1 MMSEKHTYTT
11 AVEWTKNKR
20 AALSS
25 KGLPTIEVATPPN
38 FPGGHEGIWS
48 PEHLYTAAAE
58 VCLMTTFL
66 SFAERAKLAFLS
78 YKSQADGI
86 LDKVEKSLLMT
97 HIHIKAT
104 ITVASEAD
112 RVEALKLI
120 ERAERYCLISN
131 SMKSEVTIEP
141 TVVVKEQQP

>member
-11 AVEWTKNKR
+11 AVEWTKEKR

-66 SFAERAKLAFLS
+66 SFAERANLDFLS
-78 YKSQADGI
+78 YKSEADGI

-97 HIHIKAT
+97 RIHIKPT
-104 ITVASEAD
+104 ITVANEAD
-112 RVEALKLI
+112 REEALKLI

-131 SMKSEVTIEP
+131 SMKSEVTVEAI
-141 TVVVKEQQP
+141 VVVNQH

>member
-1 MMSEKHTYTT
+1 MSEKHTYTT
-11 AVEWTKNKR
+11 AVEWTKERR

-25 KGLPTIEVATPPN
+25 RGLPTIEVATPPN

-66 SFAERAKLAFLS
+66 SFAERANLDFLS
-78 YKSQADGI
+78 YKSEADGI

-97 HIHIKAT
+97 RIHIKPT
-104 ITVASEAD
+104 ITVAHEAD
-112 RVEALKLI
+112 REEALKLI

-131 SMKSEVTIEP
+131 SMKSEVTVEAI
-141 TVVVKEQQP
+141 VVVNQH

>member
-1 MMSEKHTYTT
+1 MSEKHTYTT
-11 AVEWTKNKR
+11 AVEWTREKR

-25 KGLPTIEVATPPN
+25 RGLPTIEVATPPN

-58 VCLMTTFL
+58 VSLMTTFL

-86 LDKVEKSLLMT
+86 LDKVDKSLLMT
-97 HIHIKAT
+97 RIHIKPT

-112 RVEALKLI
+112 RAEALKLI

-131 SMKSEVTIEP
+131 SIKSEVTVEAI
-141 TVVVKEQQP
+141 VVVNQH

>member
-1 MMSEKHTYTT
+1 MSEKHTYTT
-11 AVEWTKNKR
+11 AVEWTKERR

-25 KGLPTIEVATPPN
+25 RGLPTIEVATPPN

-66 SFAERAKLAFLS
+66 SFAERANLDFLS
-78 YKSQADGI
+78 YKSEADGI

-97 HIHIKAT
+97 RIHIKPT
-104 ITVASEAD
+104 ITVANEAD
-112 RVEALKLI
+112 REEALKLI

-131 SMKSEVTIEP
+131 SMKSEVTVEAI
-141 TVVVKEQQP
+141 VVVNQH

>member
-1 MMSEKHTYTT
+1 MSEKHTYTT
-11 AVEWTKNKR
+11 AVEWTKEKR

-25 KGLPTIEVATPPN
+25 RGLPTIEVATPPN

-66 SFAERAKLAFLS
+66 SFAERANLDFLS
-78 YKSQADGI
+78 YKSEADGI

-97 HIHIKAT
+97 RIHIKPT

-112 RVEALKLI
+112 RAEALKLI

-141 TVVVKEQQP
+141 TVVVKGV

>member
-1 MMSEKHTYTT
+1 MSEKHTYST
-11 AVEWTKNKR
+11 AVEWTKEKR

-25 KGLPTIEVATPPN
+25 RGLPTIEVATPPN

-66 SFAERAKLAFLS
+66 SFAERANLDFLS
-78 YKSQADGI
+78 YKSEADGI

-97 HIHIKAT
+97 RIHIKPT
-104 ITVASEAD
+104 ITVANEAD
-112 RVEALKLI
+112 REEALKLI

-131 SMKSEVTIEP
+131 SMKSEVTVEAI
-141 TVVVKEQQP
+141 VVVNQH

>member
-11 AVEWTKNKR
+11 AVEWTKERR

-25 KGLPTIEVATPPN
+25 RGLPTIEVATPPN

-66 SFAERAKLAFLS
+66 SFAERANLDFLS
-78 YKSQADGI
+78 YKSEADGI

-97 HIHIKAT
+97 RIHIKPT

-112 RVEALKLI
+112 RAEALKLI

-131 SMKSEVTIEP
+131 SIKSEVTVEAI
-141 TVVVKEQQP
+141 VVVNQH

>member
-11 AVEWTKNKR
+11 AVEWTKEKR

-25 KGLPTIEVATPPN
+25 RGLPTIEVATPPN

-66 SFAERAKLAFLS
+66 SFAERANLDFLS
-78 YKSQADGI
+78 YKSEADGI

-97 HIHIKAT
+97 RIHIKPT
-104 ITVASEAD
+104 ITVANEAD
-112 RVEALKLI
+112 REEALKLI

-131 SMKSEVTIEP
+131 SMKSEVTVEAI
-141 TVVVKEQQP
+141 VVVNQH

>member
-1 MMSEKHTYTT
+1 MSEKHTYTT
-11 AVEWTKNKR
+11 AVEWTKERR

-25 KGLPTIEVATPPN
+25 RGLPTIEVATPPN

-66 SFAERAKLAFLS
+66 SFAERANLDFLS
-78 YKSQADGI
+78 YKSEADGI

-97 HIHIKAT
+97 RIHIKPT

-112 RVEALKLI
+112 RAEALKLI

-131 SMKSEVTIEP
+131 SIKSEVTIEP
-141 TVVVKEQQP
+141 TVVVKGA

>member
-1 MMSEKHTYTT
+1 MSEKHTYTT
-11 AVEWTKNKR
+11 AVEWTKERR

-25 KGLPTIEVATPPN
+25 RGLPTIEVATPPN

-66 SFAERAKLAFLS
+66 SFAERANLDFLS
-78 YKSQADGI
+78 YKSEADGI

-97 HIHIKAT
+97 RIHIKPT

-112 RVEALKLI
+112 RAEALKLI

-131 SMKSEVTIEP
+131 SIKSEVTVEAI
-141 TVVVKEQQP
+141 VVVNQH

>member
-1 MMSEKHTYTT
+1 MMSEKHTYST
-11 AVEWTKNKR
+11 AVEWTKEKR

-25 KGLPTIEVATPPN
+25 RGLPTIEVATPPN

-48 PEHLYTAAAE
+48 PEHLFTAAAE

-66 SFAERAKLAFLS
+66 SFADRANLDFLS
-78 YKSQADGI
+78 YKSEADGI

-97 HIHIKAT
+97 RIHIKPT
-104 ITVASEAD
+104 ITVANEAD
-112 RVEALKLI
+112 REEALKLI

-131 SMKSEVTIEP
+131 SVKSEVTIEAI
-141 TVVVKEQQP
+141 VVVNQH

>member
-1 MMSEKHTYTT
+1 MSEKHTYTT
-11 AVEWTKNKR
+11 AVEWTKEKR

-25 KGLPTIEVATPPN
+25 RGLPTIEVATPPN

-66 SFAERAKLAFLS
+66 SFAERANLDFLS
-78 YKSQADGI
+78 YKSEADGI

-97 HIHIKAT
+97 RIHIKPT

-112 RVEALKLI
+112 RAEALKLI

-131 SMKSEVTIEP
+131 SIKSEVTIEP
-141 TVVVKEQQP
+141 TVVVKGA

>member
-1 MMSEKHTYTT
+1 MSEKHTYST
-11 AVEWTKNKR
+11 AVEWTKEKR

-25 KGLPTIEVATPPN
+25 RGLPTIEVATPPN

-66 SFAERAKLAFLS
+66 SFADRANLDFLS
-78 YKSQADGI
+78 YKSEADGI

-97 HIHIKAT
+97 RIHIKPT
-104 ITVASEAD
+104 ITVANEAD
-112 RVEALKLI
+112 REEALKLI

-131 SMKSEVTIEP
+131 SMKSEVTVEAI
-141 TVVVKEQQP
+141 VVVNQH

>member
-1 MMSEKHTYTT
+1 MMSETHTYTT
-11 AVEWTKNKR
+11 AVEWTREKR

-25 KGLPTIEVATPPN
+25 QGMPTIEVATPAN

-58 VCLMTTFL
+58 ICLLTTFL

-78 YKSQADGI
+78 YKSEADGI
-86 LDKVEKSLLMT
+86 MEKVEKSLLMSR
-97 HIHIKAT
+97 IHIKPT
-104 ITVASEAD
+104 IVVANETD
-112 RVEALKLI
+112 RDEALKLI

-141 TVVVKEQQP
+141 VVVVKGA

>member
-1 MMSEKHTYTT
+1 MSEKHTYTT
-11 AVEWTKNKR
+11 AVEWTKEKR

-25 KGLPTIEVATPPN
+25 RGLPTIEVATPPN

-66 SFAERAKLAFLS
+66 SFADRANLDFLS
-78 YKSQADGI
+78 YKSEADGI

-97 HIHIKAT
+97 RIHIKPT
-104 ITVASEAD
+104 ITVANEAD
-112 RVEALKLI
+112 REEALKLI

-131 SMKSEVTIEP
+131 SMKSEVTVEAI
-141 TVVVKEQQP
+141 VVVNQH

>member
-1 MMSEKHTYTT
+1 MSEKHTYTT
-11 AVEWTKNKR
+11 AVEWTKERR

-25 KGLPTIEVATPPN
+25 RGLPTIEVATPPN

-66 SFAERAKLAFLS
+66 SFAERANLDFLS
-78 YKSQADGI
+78 YKSEADGI

-97 HIHIKAT
+97 RIHIKPT
-104 ITVASEAD
+104 ITVANEAD
-112 RVEALKLI
+112 REEALKLI

-131 SMKSEVTIEP
+131 SVKSEVTIEAI
-141 TVVVKEQQP
+141 VVVNQH

>member
-1 MMSEKHTYTT
+1 MSEKHTYST
-11 AVEWTKNKR
+11 AVEWTKERR

-25 KGLPTIEVATPPN
+25 RGLPTIEVATPPN

-66 SFAERAKLAFLS
+66 SFAERANLDFLS
-78 YKSQADGI
+78 YKSEADGI

-97 HIHIKAT
+97 RIHIKPT
-104 ITVASEAD
+104 ITVANEAD
-112 RVEALKLI
+112 REEALKLI

-131 SMKSEVTIEP
+131 SMKSEVTVEAI
-141 TVVVKEQQP
+141 VVVNQH

>member
-1 MMSEKHTYTT
+1 MSEKHTYTT
-11 AVEWTKNKR
+11 AVEWTKERR

-25 KGLPTIEVATPPN
+25 RGLPTIEVATPPN

-66 SFAERAKLAFLS
+66 SFAERANLEFLS
-78 YKSQADGI
+78 YKSEADGI

-97 HIHIKAT
+97 RIHIKPT

-112 RVEALKLI
+112 RAEALKLI

-131 SMKSEVTIEP
+131 SIKSEVTIEP
-141 TVVVKEQQP
+141 TVVVKGA